1 MSAVTMS
8 EGQPSLTDILLS
20 TRTVAV
26 VGASDNPSRP
36 SSEVFTYLNRHSR
49 YTLYPVNPNVSEV
62 SGVAAYRSLADLPQ
76 TPDMVDVF
84 RRLEDLPG
92 VLAEVLALDPLPRC
106 LWLQLGLR
114 DEDVARAARAAGI
127 TVVMDRCLKVDYAD
141 LIGS

>member
-1 MSAVTMS
+1 MSKG
-8 EGQPSLTDILLS
+8 EQSLTDVLLS

-36 SSEVFTYLNRHSR
+36 SNEVFTYLHRHSR
-49 YTLYPVNPNVSEV
+49 YTLYPVNPNVSQV
-62 SGVAAYRSLADLPQ
+62 AGVAAYRSLADLPQ

-84 RRLEDLPG
+84 RRLDDLPG
-92 VLAEVLALDPLPRC
+92 VLGEVLALEPLPRC

-114 DEDVARAARAAGI
+114 DENVARVARAAGI
-127 TVVMDRCLKVDYAD
+127 TVVMDRCLKVDYAN

>member
-1 MSAVTMS
+1 MSD
-8 EGQPSLTDILLS
+8 GPGSLADVLRD

-36 SSEVFTYLNRHSR
+36 SNEVFAYLKRHSG
-49 YTLYPVNPNVSEV
+49 YTLYPVNPNVGAV
-62 SGVAAYRSLADLPQ
+62 DGVTAYRSLADLPH

-92 VLAEVLALDPLPRC
+92 VLDEVLALDPLPKY

-114 DEDVARAARAAGI
+114 DEEVASAARAAGI
-127 TVVMDRCLKVDYAD
+127 TVVMDRCLKVDYAS
-141 LIGS
+141 LVETR